1 MNEHIENALN
11 ELINTEIWSSNR
23 YLSLQIHFERQQL
36 PILSFWLNMQAR
48 SGIERICRMTSLIY
62 RQGGRATI
70 REATYNS
77 REWGTTIEALDR
89 MIEHENYM
97 DGQVASLLKLTEM
110 EDTDISQQIHQIYS
124 QRFYVTSIFT
134 EMLRIFGEESRR
146 RLPFS
151 DKLVHLE

>member
-70 REATYNS
+70 REARWKIRIS
-77 REWGTTIEALDR
+77 R
-89 MIEHENYM
+89 
-97 DGQVASLLKLTEM
+97 SK
-110 EDTDISQQIHQIYS
+110 
-124 QRFYVTSIFT
+124 SIRYIPSGS
-134 EMLRIFGEESRR
+134 M
-146 RLPFS
+146 
-151 DKLVHLE
+151 

>member
-62 RQGGRATI
+62 RQGG
-70 REATYNS
+70 
-77 REWGTTIEALDR
+77 R

>member
-70 REATYNS
+70 REATHNS

-110 EDTDISQQIHQIYS
+110 EDTDI
-124 QRFYVTSIFT
+124 
-134 EMLRIFGEESRR
+134 
-146 RLPFS
+146 
-151 DKLVHLE
+151 